1 MPVKSPTSPK
11 AIQNTD
17 QWIDQSLQWPE
28 ENIAVKTRNKCFSN
42 KSNLSEICKINPCAC
57 MELKLVI
64 RSNTKTLTDDVCGL
78 YHRWMCGQLATNL
91 EFHDALLTLIS
102 LLKTLIKDLNNTT
115 AKHDQ
120 LESLVKRYEECR
132 RKYHVLLMQLDQG
145 SIDSPPSE
153 N

>member
-1 MPVKSPTSPK
+1 
-11 AIQNTD
+11 
-17 QWIDQSLQWPE
+17 
-28 ENIAVKTRNKCFSN
+28 
-42 KSNLSEICKINPCAC
+42 

-64 RSNTKTLTDDVCGL
+64 RSNTKSLTDDVCGL
-78 YHRWMCGQLATNL
+78 YRRWLCGKLATNL
-91 EFHDALLTLIS
+91 EFHDVLLTLIS
-102 LLKTLIKDLNNTT
+102 LLKTLIKNLNNTT

-132 RKYHVLLMQLDQG
+132 GKYQVLLMQLDQG